1 MKVSE
6 KHPYHAMLITNVGID
21 SNNFTTIVELWYKG
35 DELQKKRIKGN
46 RVKQG
51 GDVMLTFYW
60 FIKIMDVKDPWC
72 H

>member
-35 DELQKKRIKGN
+35 DEL
-46 RVKQG
+46 
-51 GDVMLTFYW
+51 
-60 FIKIMDVKDPWC
+60 
-72 H
+72 